1 MYIVDTCEIV
11 ELPTRPIL
19 NNNAVVTANAR
30 ALAFACSCSQFIRC
44 YLCDAAAAAAIIIW
58 ECGVAVRA
66 HHRHSYYA
74 IQQEQEHLIDG
85 YNTHLLYVPY
95 ILFALCWMCIYGL
108 SVFQIASQS
117 VSRMPMPD
125 SILNGVYAS
134 VVDDEQMCAAAAV
147 TAGEFPFSSC
157 VCCCGATCKNW
168 FISYANEADADVL
181 PREIEKLLYDSRLP
195 AFKWNLV
202 VFRLWWTDPLA
213 EKLL

>member
-157 VCCCGATCKNW
+157 VCVVVARRAKIDSFHMQMKPMQMFCQ
-168 FISYANEADADVL
+168 
-181 PREIEKLLYDSRLP
+181 EKLRSFYMIVGYRHSSE
-195 AFKWNLV
+195 
-202 VFRLWWTDPLA
+202 T
-213 EKLL
+213 